1 MLPTLRINNFIVSY
15 VLGVKIVITEKSIA
29 ALLSMEKDGGR
40 RIYNINPRAK
50 YISQEINPTIFKQNA
65 EGNPSKNK
73 ELLQNLRIWLKII
86 LGTIHHRPASNSSDY
101 INTDQKCMLYC
112 IHKGLKLFLPA
123 LLFKY
128 LRDSVRDT
136 RNHMKPRTYIPL
148 GRLILDVLIES
159 GLVDHLV
166 KLRLM
171 EDMAIDTGKPLN
183 AKNMKSM
190 GILDQVKFRPTLD
203 TSWDALI
210 DQRKI
215 PHGLYL
221 FSREEPRDV
230 ILFYLQGLK
239 DEGVDISDFHLSD
252 LPDKAPN
259 FMRHKRGPSEKTSQA
274 KKAKL
279 VESSGSRPPAPLHE
293 PSGKSVSP
301 APSTQTQSIAS
312 SIPKPTPIYTPS
324 ETPSTTRTSQPL
336 QKFNLATTTL
346 PLSEAER
353 LNETTSSSSSSESP
367 PYFTISSYTEPF
379 DPSSPTLA
387 QLQTQNLASQ
397 QPQQSPPEPEVTSP
411 PIEQPNL
418 TPSDVQPSDPS
429 TSDIPPPNT
438 SAEPQT
444 LNLSPPTSP
453 PLPSEPQNSL
463 PTLEEAIML
472 FAGASV
478 DKSLSKQVRN
488 DFIRD
493 TEVRLQERLAREAE
507 EQARKEAEE
516 KARQEEIQ
524 RVKEAEAKALAGA
537 AAAKAEAKAAAEAE
551 VKAAAEAE
559 ARRTEEQNAL
569 TQGESF
575 TFVPLVLKTL
585 EELQKEQKEVR
596 ARLDQQDTVNANIQ
610 NLLTQLLQRMPP
622 PPNP

>member
-1 MLPTLRINNFIVSY
+1 MGSSEQVQSSSNPTVTGVTTTPIYKEPHILDREPHIHLATPFEKLD
-15 VLGVKIVITEKSIA
+15 VLCESLVDFENMKRNGIDLTEELNKQVKIVRTEKSIA

-50 YISQEINPTIFKQNA
+50 YISQENNPTIFKQNA

-73 ELLQNLRIWLKII
+73 ELLQNLRVWLKII
-86 LGTIHHRPASNSSDY
+86 LGTIHHRPTSNSSDY

-112 IHKGLKLFLPA
+112 IHKGLKLCLPA

-128 LRDSVRDT
+128 LRDS
-136 RNHMKPRTYIPL
+136 
-148 GRLILDVLIES
+148 
-159 GLVDHLV
+159 
-166 KLRLM
+166 LRLM
-171 EDMAIDTGKPLN
+171 EDMAINVGKPIN
-183 AKNMKSM
+183 AKNLKSM
-190 GILDQVKFRPTLD
+190 GILDKVNVRPTLD
-203 TSWDALI
+203 TSWDALK

-221 FSREEPRDV
+221 FSKEEPRDV

-252 LPDKAPN
+252 LPDTSPN
-259 FMRHKRGPSEKTSQA
+259 FMSHKRGPSEKTSQA

-279 VESSGSRPPAPLHE
+279 GESSGSRPPTPLNE
-293 PSGKSVSP
+293 PS
-301 APSTQTQSIAS
+301 
-312 SIPKPTPIYTPS
+312 
-324 ETPSTTRTSQPL
+324 
-336 QKFNLATTTL
+336 
-346 PLSEAER
+346 
-353 LNETTSSSSSSESP
+353 
-367 PYFTISSYTEPF
+367 
-379 DPSSPTLA
+379 A

-397 QPQQSPPEPEVTSP
+397 QPQQNPPEPEVTSP

-418 TPSDVQPSDPS
+418 TPSDIQPSDLN
-429 TSDIPPPNT
+429 TFDTPPPNT
-438 SAEPQT
+438 SAKPRT
-444 LNLSPPTSP
+444 LNLSPPTSS

-478 DKSLSKQVRN
+478 EKVKFMTINSGISDDPSSVRTHWN
-488 DFIRD
+488 NVIGWM
-493 TEVRLQERLAREAE
+493 TSEAFKLKNLF

-516 KARQEEIQ
+516 RARQEEIQ
-524 RVKEAEAKALAGA
+524 RVKEAEAKALADAVA
-537 AAAKAEAKAAAEAE
+537 AEAEAKAAAEAE
-551 VKAAAEAE
+551 AKVVAEAK
-559 ARRTEEQNAL
+559 ALHAEEQNAL
-569 TQGESF
+569 TQGESS

-585 EELQKEQKEVR
+585 EELQKEQKEVQ
-596 ARLDQQDTVNANIQ
+596 ARLDQQDTINANIQ